1 MNMEISEKGVFGF
14 SIIGTLYLF
23 FTIISIIAY
32 IKAYIRYKR
41 AKGSCFTDSYKY
53 YLDSW
58 IFGKCAIWWWW
69 IFNSLIL
76 LIGISY
82 LITKVI
88 CKI

>member
-1 MNMEISEKGVFGF
+1 MNIEISEKGVFGF

-41 AKGSCFTDSYKY
+41 AKGSCYAYNYKY
-53 YLDSW
+53 YLDCW
-58 IFGKCAIWWWW
+58 IFGKCVVMWWW
-69 IFNSLIL
+69 IFNTLIL
-76 LIGISY
+76 ILGISY